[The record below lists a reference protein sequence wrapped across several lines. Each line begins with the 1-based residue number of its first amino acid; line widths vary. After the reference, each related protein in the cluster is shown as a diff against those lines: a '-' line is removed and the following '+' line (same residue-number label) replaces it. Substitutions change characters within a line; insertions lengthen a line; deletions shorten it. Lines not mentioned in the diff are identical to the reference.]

1 MTVRG
6 EPEMYDEYKPIFSAL
21 TEYLISFE
29 KNGYDKAAAD
39 KIDALTAA
47 LAGTPLSDVFGLSG
61 ANGAERFAV
70 ALGALVNFGRRA
82 AEIVAKLSGARAGSV
97 TPEAVC
103 ELYYGMSD
111 IFPLADSL
119 SEYSVLDRFFD
130 GTAPRY
136 NAVMTLKPFAARFIS
151 DGDISDDAFMPE
163 PYYDTRY
170 IELSENSRAER
181 EIASAVKTRAID
193 TQRIIAVC
201 GEEGSGR
208 RTAAKRALEAAGR
221 ASVELRCDI
230 RYDRPRMKDL
240 ATKLMLLDAV
250 PIVTRAGDTAAEDL
264 ARFVGML
271 ADEVGTVIA
280 VCGDEPFAPAA
291 ETITVKIGLPAI
303 DEQYRIWESEI
314 QAYKTDG
321 SADISELVGEF
332 SFTVGGIKKALRFAE
347 MFAAGDTLSF
357 ADIKTGCTRSVNS
370 EMGSKATKIN
380 CVYGWDDIVLPEH
393 SKKLLK
399 TACDQVRY
407 RHRVY
412 DTWGFAG
419 KIAYGRSVSMI
430 FTGPPGTGKT
440 MAAQIMAAELGL
452 DIYRISLANVVSKYI
467 GETEK
472 NLDEIFEKAKK
483 SKIVL
488 FFDEADVLF
497 SKRTEVKD
505 SNDKYSNMESAFL
518 LQKIEEYNGIVI
530 LATNL
535 VQNFDEAFKRRMK
548 LMIDFPFPD
557 SARRAEMWK
566 RAFPEK
572 LPLDNIDFDYL
583 VNNFELSGSNIR
595 NISLHSA
602 FLAAAEGSPAVGM
615 KHIIAALRNE
625 YSKSGKA
632 FTKAEAGEYFYYID
646 E

>member
-1 MTVRG
+1 MLRG
-6 EPEMYDEYKPIFSAL
+6 YP
-21 TEYLISFE
+21 
-29 KNGYDKAAAD
+29 
-39 KIDALTAA
+39 
-47 LAGTPLSDVFGLSG
+47 
-61 ANGAERFAV
+61 RFC
-70 ALGALVNFGRRA
+70 R
-82 AEIVAKLSGARAGSV
+82 
-97 TPEAVC
+97 
-103 ELYYGMSD
+103 
-111 IFPLADSL
+111 
-119 SEYSVLDRFFD
+119 
-130 GTAPRY
+130 
-136 NAVMTLKPFAARFIS
+136 
-151 DGDISDDAFMPE
+151 GDC
-163 PYYDTRY
+163 
-170 IELSENSRAER
+170 NR
-181 EIASAVKTRAID
+181 E
-193 TQRIIAVC
+193 
-201 GEEGSGR
+201 
-208 RTAAKRALEAAGR
+208 
-221 ASVELRCDI
+221 
-230 RYDRPRMKDL
+230 
-240 ATKLMLLDAV
+240 
-250 PIVTRAGDTAAEDL
+250 
-264 ARFVGML
+264 
-271 ADEVGTVIA
+271 
-280 VCGDEPFAPAA
+280 
-291 ETITVKIGLPAI
+291 IGLPSI

-314 QAYKTDG
+314 RSYKTDDTV
-321 SADISELVGEF
+321 DIPELAGEF

-347 MFAAGDTLSF
+347 MFAEGETISA
-357 ADIKTGCTRSVNS
+357 ADIKKGCCRSVNS
-370 EMGSKATKIN
+370 DMGSKAVKIN

-393 SKKLLK
+393 SRKLLR

-407 RHRVY
+407 RHKVY
-412 DTWGFAG
+412 DTWGFSG

-440 MAAQIMAAELGL
+440 MAAQIIASELGL

-505 SNDKYSNMESAFL
+505 SNDKYSNMEAAFL

-572 LPLDNIDFDYL
+572 LPLENIDFDYL

-602 FLAAAEGSPAVGM
+602 FLAAADGSGAVGM

-632 FTKAEAGEYFYYID
+632 FTKAEAGEYYYYLD

>member
-1 MTVRG
+1 VRRTVFQ
-6 EPEMYDEYKPIFSAL
+6 EYNPVFSAL
-21 TEYLISFE
+21 TDYLVSFE
-29 KNGYDKAAAD
+29 KNGYNKDSVGN
-39 KIDALTAA
+39 ITALVSR
-47 LAGTPLSDVFGLSG
+47 LDGTPLGDLMRGRG
-61 ANGAERFAV
+61 DAV
-70 ALGALVNFGRRA
+70 RLALVLGALVNFSRRA
-82 AEIVAKLSGARAGSV
+82 AETVHRVFGAPAGSI

-103 ELYYGMSD
+103 ELFFGVTD
-111 IFPLADSL
+111 IIPLVGWL
-119 SEYSVLDRFFD
+119 SENSSLGLIFE
-130 GTAPRY
+130 GTEPRY
-136 NAVMTLKPFAARFIS
+136 NAVMKLKPFAARFIA
-151 DGDISDDAFMPE
+151 DGDIDDDAFV
-163 PYYDTRY
+163 YDNKRGAEH
-170 IELSENSRAER
+170 IELSGNTRAEH
-181 EIASAVKTRAID
+181 EIKAAVCTKD
-193 TQRIIAVC
+193 TDTISVIAVT

-208 RTAAKRALEAAGR
+208 RTAAERALEGLDCEY
-221 ASVELRCDI
+221 VELRCDL
-230 RYDRPRMKDL
+230 RYDRRKTDEL
-240 ATKLMLLDAV
+240 AVKLRLLDAV
-250 PIVTRAGDTAAEDL
+250 PIAVQSRSTDTDSFAK
-264 ARFVGML
+264 FVDML
-271 ADEVGTVIA
+271 AESVGTVIA
-280 VCGDEPFAPAA
+280 VCRDNISGIVSA
-291 ETITVKIGLPAI
+291 ETVTVHIGLPSI
-303 DEQYRIWESEI
+303 EEQYRIWENEI
-314 QAYKTDG
+314 RFYKTDG
-321 SADISELVGEF
+321 AVDISELAGEF
-332 SFTVGGIKKALRFAE
+332 SFTVGGIKKALRFAQ
-347 MFAAGDTLSF
+347 MFAGSDTLSA
-357 ADIKTGCTRSVNS
+357 ADIKNGCCRSADPD
-370 EMGSKATKIN
+370 MGSKAVKIN
-380 CVYGWDDIVLPEH
+380 CVFGWDDIVLPEH
-393 SKKLLK
+393 SKKLMK

-407 RHRVY
+407 RHKVY

-419 KIAYGRSVSMI
+419 KIAYGKSVSMI

-440 MAAQIMAAELGL
+440 MAAQIIAAELGL

-483 SKIVL
+483 SKVVL

-557 SARRAEMWK
+557 AARRAEMWK

-583 VNNFELSGSNIR
+583 VNSFELSGSNIK
-595 NISLHSA
+595 NIALHSA
-602 FLAAAEGSPAVGM
+602 FLAAAESSPAVGM